1 MGSSDFLVSLAL
13 SVPQSQEGAVPLGG
27 SQTGYKRLRIGGGD
41 SGQAEVIEKILGPGT
56 VVRAFWHI
64 RSSLSRKNNIPDS
77 IYFYPFSAIPS
88 VEQIL
93 TIDSIN
99 VFDLRH
105 QV

>member
-1 MGSSDFLVSLAL
+1 MDSSDFLVSFAL
-13 SVPQSQEGAVPLGG
+13 SVAEKEEGAVSLSGG
-27 SQTGYKRLRIGGGD
+27 QAGYECLRIGGGD
-41 SGQAEVIEKILGPGT
+41 SGQAEVIEKILGPGA
-56 VVRAFWHI
+56 VVRVLWHI

-105 QV
+105 L